1 MVSFSHDFACV
12 SLFVENQW
20 RMSQFELTWQPY
32 CLQEAELLTVDE
44 EREVRKAIRVFR
56 DQYPEA
62 VREVGVKPLL
72 RGVAAHHAG
81 CLPTWKAFIE
91 ELFQR
96 GLVKVVFATETL
108 AAGINMPARFALLWP
123 FKLMKSVPMTSL
135 TVDYLH
141 IQNTGYMFECCVY
154 YKLLVAF

>member
-1 MVSFSHDFACV
+1 MIFLVCHINEECYNLNLLDNHTA
-12 SLFVENQW
+12 
-20 RMSQFELTWQPY
+20 
-32 CLQEAELLTVDE
+32 LQEAELLTVDE

-108 AAGINMPARFALLWP
+108 AAGINMPARFALL
-123 FKLMKSVPMTSL
+123 
-135 TVDYLH
+135 
-141 IQNTGYMFECCVY
+141 
-154 YKLLVAF
+154 

>member
-1 MVSFSHDFACV
+1 M
-12 SLFVENQW
+12 
-20 RMSQFELTWQPY
+20 
-32 CLQEAELLTVDE
+32 LTVDE

-108 AAGINMPARFALLWP
+108 AAGINMPARFALL
-123 FKLMKSVPMTSL
+123 
-135 TVDYLH
+135 
-141 IQNTGYMFECCVY
+141 
-154 YKLLVAF
+154 